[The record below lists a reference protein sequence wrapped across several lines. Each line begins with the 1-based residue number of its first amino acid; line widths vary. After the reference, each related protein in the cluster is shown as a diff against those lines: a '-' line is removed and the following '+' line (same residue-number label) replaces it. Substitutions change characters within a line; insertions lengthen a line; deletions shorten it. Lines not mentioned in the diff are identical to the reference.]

1 MKTILISGLTVA
13 LAIACSSLPPS
24 ATESSNRQTTVS
36 PISTVN
42 SSKKTLV
49 SESATQRVS
58 QAPIFKDYSATENFS
73 GTPAPVN
80 LASHPQA
87 RTFRTVLQ
95 QGAKQGPN
103 FAGKYTLLTWGCG
116 TSCQMVGIIN
126 AETGSVY
133 MLDSPA
139 EAGVKFQLDSRL
151 LIVNPPENLFENKPD
166 WLQTRYY
173 VWDGTKLTQVSASTS
188 ETPTSSEN
196 PTVATV
202 KRMVNGDL
210 ICYVT
215 LVDENNIEHQ
225 VGATFE
231 ICENPNRF
239 LNQKV
244 RLFYKR
250 VPVNDCES
258 AEPCGKTRSEPLITN
273 MEIVG
278 GGNSGN
284 SGNSQILSNG

>member
-1 MKTILISGLTVA
+1 
-13 LAIACSSLPPS
+13 
-24 ATESSNRQTTVS
+24 
-36 PISTVN
+36 
-42 SSKKTLV
+42 
-49 SESATQRVS
+49 
-58 QAPIFKDYSATENFS
+58 
-73 GTPAPVN
+73 
-80 LASHPQA
+80 
-87 RTFRTVLQ
+87 
-95 QGAKQGPN
+95 
-103 FAGKYTLLTWGCG
+103 
-116 TSCQMVGIIN
+116 MVGIIN

-139 EAGVKFQLDSRL
+139 EAGVNFQLDSRL

-210 ICYVT
+210 MCYVT

-250 VPVNDCES
+250 VPINDCES
-258 AEPCGKTRSEPLITN
+258 AEPCGKTRIDSLITN